1 MNKKGIFKNTSWQK
15 IYVKIENGYIF
26 LGGDMRKKYAEDP
39 LLNEENDEI
48 TVGKEWRG
56 ERDEP
61 IEQPTTDNR
70 RALILTGIVVLLIL
84 IAAGGFVALSATPN
98 NSGESAERRSEGAAE
113 PKIAKP
119 SLLSISIVEAPT
131 TNKNEITLR
140 LYAKNATEC
149 RFSNDATG
157 WSEWRAYA
165 SEAKWELN
173 GGDGDKI
180 VYYQCRNSAGT
191 SVPVSTAIYLDKTA
205 PFVSLDVEMQNTL
218 ARLNAEGSD
227 ENPYGAGCTIIIDG
241 KEMDDFIGKISKELD
256 LGKGTHTI
264 SINCSDAAGNTATAE
279 KVLDLNGEES
289 TRTPDETTKIS
300 ILINNGAATTN
311 SRYLTLSLYA
321 TGGNL
326 CRYKENN
333 DQWTNNEPYTTTRS
347 WTIEAVDSQRITI
360 YYECKDKNGGLIG
373 QASDSIEYLKNSV
386 GGGSSSGSS
395 GGSSGGSQTL
405 RLNSVTLIP
414 LTDSYR
420 KPGFTNDYRINLEIS
435 AIGARECRYR
445 NIPWEP
451 APVWTDWASYRTSQM
466 IEMLGDRGG
475 DGDRLV
481 EVECRDAKNN
491 TVAGSA
497 RIIYDHTPP
506 SEVDTSRPEDMTLIY
521 SEEINGTDH
530 TYVMLVWLPSTDVTA
545 GIYSYNIDKMNVS
558 EGKIVANYKIVYE
571 NSSIFYQFIDEVD
584 PTETYIYGFTT
595 YDNANNGATSTRLL
609 YCDPSQPLPANCN

>member
-1 MNKKGIFKNTSWQK
+1 MG
-15 IYVKIENGYIF
+15 
-26 LGGDMRKKYAEDP
+26 KKYAEDP
-39 LLNEENDEI
+39 LLNEEDEEI
-48 TVGKEWRG
+48 TVGKEWRE
-56 ERDEP
+56 ERDGP
-61 IEQPTTDNR
+61 IEQPAGDNR
-70 RALILTGIVVLLIL
+70 RTLALAGIAVLLIL
-84 IAAGGFVALSATPN
+84 VAAGSFVALSATPN
-98 NSGESAERRSEGAAE
+98 NSGESAERQSESAAGSE
-113 PKIAKP
+113 IAKP

-131 TNKNEITLR
+131 TNKDEITLR

-149 RFSNDATG
+149 RFSNDAAG

-165 SEAKWELN
+165 SEAKWRLDD
-173 GGDGDKI
+173 GDGNKI

-205 PFVSLDVEMQNTL
+205 PLVSLDIEVQKTL
-218 ARLNAEGSD
+218 ARLNAEGTD
-227 ENPYGAGCTIIIDG
+227 ENPYGARCAVIVDG
-241 KEMDDFIGKISKELD
+241 KETGGFIGKISKELN
-256 LGKGTHTI
+256 LGAGPHTI
-264 SINCSDAAGNTATAE
+264 NINCSDAAGNAAAAE
-279 KVLDLNGEES
+279 RVLELKEGENAGA
-289 TRTPDETTKIS
+289 PGETTTMIS

-326 CRYKENN
+326 CRYRENN
-333 DQWTNNEPYTTTRS
+333 GQWTNYEPYSTTRS
-347 WTIEAVDSQRITI
+347 WTIEALDSQTVTI
-360 YYECKDKNGGLIG
+360 YYECKDKDGALIG
-373 QASDSIEYLKNSV
+373 QASDSIEYIKDSIDG
-386 GGGSSSGSS
+386 GGGSSSGSG

-414 LTDSYR
+414 LTGSYR

-435 AIGARECRYR
+435 AVGARECRYR

-451 APVWTDWASYRTSQM
+451 APVWADWAAYRTSQT

-521 SEEINGTDH
+521 SEEINGTNH
-530 TYVMLVWLPSTDVTA
+530 TYIMLVWLPGTDVTA
-545 GIYSYNIDKMNVS
+545 GVYSYNIDKMNVS
-558 EGKIVANYKIVYE
+558 EGRIVADYKIVYE
-571 NSSIFYQFIDEVD
+571 NSSTFYQIIDEID